1 MLYAVLVL
9 VFSLGV
15 LALSIFASMEL
26 SAGSKGAP
34 LLSIYAT
41 LLTLVGVLGVFVG
54 IGLAALHR
62 RIARLEDARRDK
74 ADL

>member
-1 MLYAVLVL
+1 VLYAVLVL
-9 VFSLGV
+9 IFSLGA
-15 LALSIFASMEL
+15 LALSVVASIDL

-62 RIARLEDARRDK
+62 RIARLEAASRDR
-74 ADL
+74 AEN